1 LTDIYLLEHAGR
13 VIAGGTLEVIA
24 ERSRRQILDE
34 LLNGEQSVNALV
46 ERLSMTQPA
55 VSKQLRVLRDA
66 GLVSVRPDG
75 QRRLYRLR
83 LEPLVELD
91 HWLEPYREMWRTSL
105 DRLERH
111 LAEPQPP
118 QSARRKRS

>member
-1 LTDIYLLEHAGR
+1 MLDWM
-13 VIAGGTLEVIA
+13 IAGETLEVIA

-46 ERLSMTQPA
+46 GRLSMTQPA

-75 QRRLYRLR
+75 QKRFYRLR

-91 HWLEPYREMWRTSL
+91 QWLQPYREMWRTSL

-118 QSARRKRS
+118 QSARRKRT